1 MVAPIVQLIFPR
13 PIFKH
18 IEIDSFKIS
27 FEIYTTSVYL
37 TRKSTSQTNPLIIP
51 TLLIFWGQKT

>member
-18 IEIDSFKIS
+18 FEIDSFKLVFKYTPPVCIS
-27 FEIYTTSVYL
+27 QGNEVV
-37 TRKSTSQTNPLIIP
+37 KQT
-51 TLLIFWGQKT
+51 Q